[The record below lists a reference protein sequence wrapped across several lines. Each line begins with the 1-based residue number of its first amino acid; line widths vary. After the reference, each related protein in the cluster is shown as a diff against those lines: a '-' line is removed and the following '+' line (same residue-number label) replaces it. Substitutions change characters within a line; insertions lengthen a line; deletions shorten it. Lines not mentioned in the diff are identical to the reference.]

1 MYPSPAHW
9 YNTGVMNAFSV
20 QGLGGKPELVGEV
33 AIRGAK
39 NTALPLMAAALT
51 VPGESVFTNV
61 PMIADVSSM
70 ASLLEGV
77 GAYVTLK
84 NHSCSIRTQDARGSV
99 LDPEVSKRMR
109 ASVLLTGAVLAK
121 TGRVTFPHPGGCVL
135 GSRPIDLFLE
145 GFQKLGASID
155 EGQETTTVHFEK
167 GISGGELFFR
177 IPSVTA
183 TETFLILA
191 PHATAPITLKNCAME
206 PEVVMVAK
214 YLRACGADIEGE
226 GTPTIIVRPSHL
238 EASPEPFA
246 VNPDRIETGSFL
258 ILGALLGKDVT
269 ITNTDPLQVEALLDT
284 LTRMGVSLEVTRDR
298 IRVSRPTTLRNAS
311 IVTHEYPGFPTD
323 LQAPMSVL
331 FTQAEGESSIQENIF
346 DGRLN
351 YTQELVRMG
360 ADIHV
365 WNPHRAT
372 IKGPT
377 PLKARDIDGP
387 DIRAGLAFLLAAAV
401 ASGTSRIG
409 NAHLIDRG
417 YESIDTTLA
426 TLGLSIKRVS

>member
-1 MYPSPAHW
+1 
-9 YNTGVMNAFSV
+9 MNAFTV
-20 QGLGGKPELVGEV
+20 TGLGGRAELSGTVSV
-33 AIRGAK
+33 RGAK
-39 NTALPLMAAALT
+39 NTILPLMAASLT

-61 PMIADVSSM
+61 PMIADVMSM

-77 GAYVTLK
+77 GAYVTVK
-84 NHSCSIRTQDARGSV
+84 DHTCSVRTADARGSV
-99 LDPEVSKRMR
+99 LESELSKRMR
-109 ASVLLTGAVLAK
+109 ASVLLTGAVLAR
-121 TGRVTFPHPGGCVL
+121 TRRVTFPHPGGCVL

-145 GFQKLGASID
+145 GFKTLGATVTED
-155 EGQETTTVHFEK
+155 VETTTVEITE
-167 GISGGELFFR
+167 GIHGGEIFFR
-177 IPSVTA
+177 VPSVTA

-191 PHATAPITLKNCAME
+191 PHAAAPVVLKNCAME
-206 PEVVMVAK
+206 PEVVMVAT

-226 GTPTIIVRPSHL
+226 GTPTIIIRPSHL
-238 EASPEPFA
+238 QAPYDSFA

-258 ILGALLGKDVT
+258 ILGALLGKDIT
-269 ITNTDPLQVEALLDT
+269 ISNTDPTQCDALIQT
-284 LTRMGVSLEVTRDR
+284 LRAMDVPLEVARDR
-298 IRVSRPTTLRNAS
+298 IRVSRPTNLRAAP

-323 LQAPMSVL
+323 LQAPMAVL
-331 FTQAEGESSIQENIF
+331 LTQAEGESSIQENIF

-401 ASGTSRIG
+401 ATGTSRIG

-417 YESIDTTLA
+417 YESIEQTLGA
-426 TLGLSIKRVS
+426 LGLSIKRVS